1 MQGRYPGSPL
11 AKALVYKTYPT
22 GGDPG
27 TDVFVDLAKFP
38 EIFAADVDPDL
49 TKVLAVGQR
58 QLAAVAFIE
67 TASAAA
73 WKTRPAWGSVAS
85 NPVVSPGHAVAPER
99 GRRPHSH
106 RHRRQLRK
114 GEPG

>member
-27 TDVFVDLAKFP
+27 TDVFVDL

-58 QLAAVAFIE
+58 PLAAVAFTE
-67 TASAAA
+67 TASAAD
-73 WKTRPAWGSVAS
+73 WKTRQARGSVAS
-85 NPVVSPGHAVAPER
+85 NPAVSPGHAVAPER

-106 RHRRQLRK
+106 RHRQAA
-114 GEPG
+114 